1 MTGLLLKIAPYRT
14 EGPYGYLLRLAQTN
28 LLRISDLA
36 EFDIIYDD
44 EVLNRNG
51 LLPPQE
57 IDPVLTN
64 WVSSVTELRQKAPRV
79 WNAKHARFCPK
90 CLQEDPSWHA
100 EWEVY
105 FYDAC
110 AKHGTW
116 MVDQCS
122 SCGQAVNW
130 HRDQLLRCPCGSDQQ
145 TESTT
150 PAPNEVTALSRVI
163 AQKLFKSG
171 ENSTPVP
178 LRGLSLDQT
187 QRLVRYL
194 GMHLNPAGMPK
205 SLKLFNA
212 GLMRVSWNVTTTAAA
227 ILANWPTAFQARFTA
242 LQDINA
248 DDTKAGLSKMFRR
261 AYSHLYRGLKEPEFE
276 LVRLAFEQWLTEN
289 WKGGLAIRNRRLQE
303 ELVQKVRWIPAT
315 KAAARL
321 GVRAKRIRHLVTQ
334 GLLDGSESVSHTGRH
349 FLLVR
354 RDQVEALDQRDIT
367 EVNLSAAME
376 LLGLGKVR
384 LRELVRLLFPTAY
397 RPASEHGYP
406 PWRINRTEVETY
418 LEIGADRPILQSL
431 EEHQVALSHVL
442 KHWAWDTD
450 EIIDLI
456 EDVRD
461 GKVPLEGLLD
471 GAPGLARWLFN
482 AQALKLWRHGRASG
496 QSNWLSVPRLAKVLG
511 VKQEVAYW
519 LVRNDFIHGEKLRP
533 QRGAGTRVSALE
545 LLRFRQNYVFAT
557 EIADALK
564 TTSRKAGDFLAVQGI
579 YAVSGRGIE
588 KCGKIFYA
596 RTEALTQALAD
607 IGVALK

>member
-1 MTGLLLKIAPYRT
+1 MSGLLLKVAPYRT
-14 EGPYGYLLRLAQTN
+14 EGPCGYLLRLAETN
-28 LLRISDLA
+28 RLKIADLD
-36 EFDIIYDD
+36 ELGVIYDHG
-44 EVLNRNG
+44 VLARNG

-57 IDPVLTN
+57 IDPALAIWASLITG
-64 WVSSVTELRQKAPRV
+64 LRHKTPRV
-79 WNAKHARFCPK
+79 WNTRHARFCPT

-110 AKHGTW
+110 TKHGTW

-122 SCGQAVNW
+122 SCGQTVTW
-130 HRDQLLRCPCGSDQQ
+130 RREQLLRCPCGSDLRTERPQQ
-145 TESTT
+145 
-150 PAPNEVTALSRVI
+150 APNEVTALSHTI
-163 AQKLFKSG
+163 AHKLF
-171 ENSTPVP
+171 NLRDDSTPEP
-178 LRGLSLDQT
+178 LRGLSLDQA

-194 GMHLNPAGMPK
+194 GMHLDPAGMAK

-212 GLMRVSWNVTTTAAA
+212 GSMRVSWPVTSVAAA
-227 ILANWPTAFQARFTA
+227 ILLNWPAAFQARFTA
-242 LQDINA
+242 LQDLNV
-248 DDTKAGLSKMFRR
+248 DDAKAGLSKIFKR
-261 AYSHLYRGLKEPEFE
+261 AYSHLYRSLREPQFE
-276 LVRLAFEQWLTEN
+276 PVRLAFEQWLSEN

-303 ELVQKVRWIPAT
+303 ELVRKVHWIPAT

-321 GVRAKRIRHLVTQ
+321 GVRANRIRHLVSQ
-334 GLLDGSESVSHTGRH
+334 GLLDGSESISNTGRR

-354 RDQVEALDQRDIT
+354 RDQVEALDQRDIS
-367 EVNLSAAME
+367 EVNLSTAME

-384 LRELVRLLFPTAY
+384 LRELIKLLFPTAY

-418 LEIGADRPILQSL
+418 LEIGADRPSL
-431 EEHQVALSHVL
+431 PTPEEHQITLSHVL
-442 KHWAWDTD
+442 KHWAWDTE

-461 GKVPLEGLLD
+461 GKVRLEGLLD
-471 GAPGLARWLFN
+471 GSPGLARWLFN

-496 QSNWLSVPRLAKVLG
+496 QSNWLSVPRLAKILG

-519 LVRNDFIHGEKLRP
+519 LVRNDFIRGEKLRP
-533 QRGAGTRVSALE
+533 QWGAGSRISTLE
-545 LLRFRQNYVFAT
+545 LSRFRQNYVFAT

-564 TTSRKAGDFLAVQGI
+564 TTSRKASDFLASQGI
-579 YAVSGRGIE
+579 YAASGRGIE

-596 RTEALTQALAD
+596 RTEALTQCLAD
-607 IGVALK
+607 IGVTLE